1 MDFSTPGFLV
11 LHCVLKLAQTHVHWV
26 SDAMQPSR
34 LLLPLSLS
42 ALSLFQHQGIFQW
55 VGSSHQMVQFLELQL
70 QHQSFQCI
78 FRVEFLLNDYF
89 DLLAFQRNLKSLLQH
104 YNWKVSI
111 LCIPPPLWFNPHIHT
126 WLLEKN
132 IALNRWSLVGKV
144 IYLLSNM
151 LSSFAIIF
159 LLRSKCL
166 LILWL
171 QSLLWFWSPRKENL
185 FSFHF
190 SHLFAMKW
198 WEQMPWSFCFLFFFF
213 FLEYWVLSHFFTL
226 LFHSYQETF

>member
-1 MDFSTPGFLV
+1 MSIESVMPCNHLVFCYPFLFLPSVFSSIKVFSNELA
-11 LHCVLKLAQTHVHWV
+11 LHIRW
-26 SDAMQPSR
+26 SSFWNFSFSISPSNVY
-34 LLLPLSLS
+34 S
-42 ALSLFQHQGIFQW
+42 
-55 VGSSHQMVQFLELQL
+55 ELI
-70 QHQSFQCI
+70 SCRI
-78 FRVEFLLNDYF
+78 DWF

-171 QSLLWFWSPRKENL
+171 QSLLWFWSPRK
-185 FSFHF
+185 
-190 SHLFAMKW
+190 
-198 WEQMPWSFCFLFFFF
+198 
-213 FLEYWVLSHFFTL
+213 
-226 LFHSYQETF
+226 